1 MARHVL
7 DWLVRRDGWVSK
19 AGRGREQRPDV
30 FEEEQSVTVEAG
42 SEETVMK
49 YAKTLITVGTG
60 LLIGLG
66 MPLSLSAGQ
75 GETALEKARQ
85 AFDRRADPEEA
96 KAGLRLYQKAAR
108 ENPSSYEARW
118 EGARAYAYYLEYPFA
133 DGKEEE
139 KIDLAQKG
147 IDLAQD
153 ALKLKGKGVEAHYWL
168 AVLYGLYGEAK
179 GVLKSLSLVPRIKNE
194 LDICM
199 MVDPTVDC
207 YGPDRILGRM
217 YYELPWFAGG
227 NNRRSLRYLE
237 TCVKKC
243 PENDLSRLYLAETYK
258 ADGKDDEAREQLGVI
273 LNRKPDPRWAPAY
286 PFIKARA
293 EKMLSKLG

>member
-1 MARHVL
+1 MHWSRVH
-7 DWLVRRDGWVSK
+7 
-19 AGRGREQRPDV
+19 
-30 FEEEQSVTVEAG
+30 
-42 SEETVMK
+42 
-49 YAKTLITVGTG
+49 ITVTAA
-60 LLIGLG
+60 LLIALG

-96 KAGLRLYQKAAR
+96 KAGLRLYQKAAK

-133 DGKEEE
+133 DGTDEE

-153 ALKLKGKGVEAHYWL
+153 ALKLKKKGVEAHYWL
-168 AVLYGLYGEAK
+168 AALYGLYGEAK
-179 GVLKSLSLVPRIKNE
+179 GVLKSLSLVPKIKNE
-194 LDICM
+194 LDICLM
-199 MVDPTVDC
+199 EDASVDC

-227 NNRRSLRYLE
+227 NNRRSLRHLE

-258 ADGKDDEAREQLGVI
+258 AVGKNDEAREQLGVI
-273 LNRKPDPRWAPAY
+273 LNRKPDPRWAPEY

-293 EKMLSKLG
+293 GKMLAKLG